1 MTNIALPVT
10 GYLHETYARSLS
22 EFGKPLSLPESEG
35 WILAR
40 QIPGSPQLDGMGCYP
55 IFSCRN
61 WSGLARD
68 IENLKDCL
76 VSLALVADPFGD
88 VDVELL
94 RECFPASCIPFKQHF
109 VIDLSRD
116 PKSFVHSHHLR
127 NAKKA
132 RHSLEVG
139 TIEQPTEFLHD
150 WVELYAGL
158 VQRHQITGISAF
170 SKNSFALQFEVPGL
184 VVFRASQD
192 NVTEG
197 MLLWYVQGDVAYY
210 HLGAYSERGYD
221 LKASF
226 ALFHHALEYFSQLGL
241 RWLNLGGAPGSATGT
256 PSGLARFKEGWSS
269 DVRIAYFCG
278 RIIDPVKYKELKN
291 ARLTGETQYFPAY
304 RAGEFV

>member
-40 QIPGSPQLDGMGCYP
+40 QIAGSTQLDGMGCYP
-55 IFSCRN
+55 IFSCCN
-61 WSGLARD
+61 WLGLARD
-68 IENLKDCL
+68 IENLKDDL

-88 VDVELL
+88 FDVASL
-94 RECFPASCIPFKQHF
+94 RECFPATFIPFKQHF
-109 VIDLSRD
+109 ATDLSRD
-116 PKSFVHSHHLR
+116 RNSFVHPHHLR

-132 RHSLEVG
+132 RRALQVE
-139 TIEQPTEFLHD
+139 TINQPPDFLND
-150 WVELYAGL
+150 WVDLYAGL
-158 VQRHQITGISAF
+158 VKRHQITGISVF
-170 SKNSFALQFEVPGL
+170 SRESFSLQFQVPGL

-226 ALFHHALEYFSQLGL
+226 ALFDHALEHFSGLGL
-241 RWLNLGGAPGSATGT
+241 RWLNLGGAPGSSTGA

-278 RIIDPVKYKELKN
+278 RIIDPVKYEELKN
-291 ARLTGETQYFPAY
+291 ARITGETQYFPAY
-304 RAGEFV
+304 RAGEFA